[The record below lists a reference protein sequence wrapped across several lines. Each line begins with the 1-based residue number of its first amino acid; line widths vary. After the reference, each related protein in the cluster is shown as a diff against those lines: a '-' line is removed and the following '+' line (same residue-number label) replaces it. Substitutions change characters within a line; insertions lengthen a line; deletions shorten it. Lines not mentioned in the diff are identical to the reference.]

1 MLTNS
6 CKKMYENGV
15 RAEYLCVENIEMPF
29 WLKIAPLGSG
39 LSSLLL
45 VLWEMEART
54 ARTLCCLSHVFL
66 RGVSFTTEINMAAN
80 ALFCSFR

>member
-1 MLTNS
+1 MLKKI

-15 RAEYLCVENIEMPF
+15 GAESLCVENIEMPF

-45 VLWEMEART
+45 VLWEMEACL
-54 ARTLCCLSHVFL
+54 ARVPLCFGGMFSLGAFHL
-66 RGVSFTTEINMAAN
+66 
-80 ALFCSFR
+80 LQK

>member
-1 MLTNS
+1 
-6 CKKMYENGV
+6 MYENGV
-15 RAEYLCVENIEMPF
+15 RAESLCVENIEMPF

-54 ARTLCCLSHVFL
+54 ARTRSCLSHVFL

>member
-1 MLTNS
+1 
-6 CKKMYENGV
+6 MYESGV
-15 RAEYLCVENIEMPF
+15 SAGSVSVENNIEMPF

-45 VLWEMEART
+45 VLWEMEARA
-54 ARTLCCLSHVFL
+54 ARIRCSLRHVFL

-80 ALFCSFR
+80 ALFCSFW